1 MESNLQG
8 TDLGLLIFKP
18 QHYAYCHTFLPLR
31 DKVRHSELKY
41 AFWGWSSIPHYLSHY
56 LLSRQI
62 SSFAPRFQAY

>member
-18 QHYAYCHTFLPLR
+18 QHYAYCHPFLPLR

-41 AFWGWSSIPHYLSHY
+41 AF
-56 LLSRQI
+56 
-62 SSFAPRFQAY
+62 